1 LERIVES
8 SVFAAENEQQVF
20 VAMAALRDGFG
31 AFADALSGA
40 LSQPAGGSVAMTF
53 DCDNACLKSFELLL

>member
-1 LERIVES
+1 
-8 SVFAAENEQQVF
+8 
-20 VAMAALRDGFG
+20 MAALRDGFG